1 MNEKLQLNVEGERH
15 DESKI
20 ATLPKQIAEGEPL
33 LEETKKE
40 KARLRLKQGLAI
52 AGPFI
57 ITLGVGTTS
66 GFSAVLLPQLMSNGT
81 SIKITQDQSSWI
93 ASLAV
98 PPMAVGCILSGYL
111 MEEFGRRLIQMFAG
125 VLFVIAWA
133 IVSLSKSVEVLYLG
147 RIVSGL
153 CAGLLSPLCL
163 VYIAEVSDPEIRGT
177 FLASIPLAISTGV
190 LVSHSLGTFLNWNLS
205 AAICAIFPFASY
217 IFNYFA
223 PESPLWLANKGQTKK
238 AEETF
243 RYLRGYSKPAS
254 DELHTL
260 LNRTTDAKVNAK
272 SSEINKETMKRILS
286 PTFLKPL
293 ITMFVLFFI
302 QQFSGINA
310 VIFYSVDI
318 LKSTTSN
325 VNEYLATIIV
335 DIIRVVMS
343 VTMCFVMK
351 KYNRRSLALFSTV
364 ATGISLL
371 LFSLAYRFLPEN
383 YSWVSF
389 VIIALYM
396 CCVNSGLVQIPWI
409 LTGEIFPTT
418 MREIGSGGCT
428 CFAFLMFFT
437 VVKTG
442 PVMFSKIGT
451 GNGFLVYAVIALA
464 GSVFIYFFL
473 PETKNMTL
481 QKIGDGHKDDSD
493 NINATKV

>member
-1 MNEKLQLNVEGERH
+1 MSEKSELNGAVENGRN
-15 DESKI
+15 ESKI

-33 LEETKKE
+33 LEETRKE
-40 KARLRLKQGLAI
+40 KARLRLKQALAI
-52 AGPFI
+52 GGPFI
-57 ITLGVGTTS
+57 ITLGVGMTS
-66 GFSAVLLPQLMSNGT
+66 GFSAVLLPQLMSNET
-81 SIKITQDQSSWI
+81 TIQITQDQSSWI

-111 MEEFGRRLIQMFAG
+111 MEEFGRRLIQMFTSM
-125 VLFVIAWA
+125 LFVIAWV
-133 IVSLSKSVEVLYLG
+133 IVSVSTSVEVLYVG

-153 CAGLLSPLCL
+153 SAGLLSPLCL
-163 VYIAEVSDPEIRGT
+163 VYIAEVSDPVIRGT

-190 LVSHSLGTFLNWNLS
+190 LVSHSLGTFLNWKLS
-205 AAICAIFPFASY
+205 AAICAVFPLVSY
-217 IFNYFA
+217 IFYYFA
-223 PESPLWLANKGQTKK
+223 PESPLWLANKGYTKK

-243 RYLRGYSKPAS
+243 RYLRGYSKSSS
-254 DELHTL
+254 DELHIL
-260 LNRTTDAKVNAK
+260 LNRTTKAKDK
-272 SSEINKETMKRILS
+272 SSEINKETVKRILS

-293 ITMFVLFFI
+293 ITMLVLFFI

-310 VIFYSVDI
+310 VIYYSVDI

-335 DIIRVVMS
+335 DILRVIMS

-351 KYNRRSLALFSTV
+351 KYNRRSLALFSTI

-371 LFSLAYRFLPEN
+371 LFSLAFRFLPQN
-383 YSWVSF
+383 YSWVNF
-389 VIIALYM
+389 VIISLYI
-396 CCVNSGLVQIPWI
+396 CCVYSGLVQIPWI

-442 PVMFSKIGT
+442 PVMFSEIGT

-481 QKIGDGHKDDSD
+481 QKIGDGYKDDND
-493 NINATKV
+493 NKTVTKV